1 MHRILTSQKIMKKT
15 SFVIIT
21 ILAVCTL
28 FMQACKKSSS
38 SGDVPAD
45 VCTTVTAKFT
55 ANVLPL
61 MQTKCS
67 YNSSCH
73 GTGSVNSG
81 GVLLTYAQISAKAT
95 TVKSQ
100 VAAGIMP
107 QTGSMTTAEKNIIVC
122 WVNSGA
128 MNN

>member
-1 MHRILTSQKIMKKT
+1 MKKT
-15 SFVIIT
+15 ALFVA
-21 ILAVCTL
+21 LMFLVCTL
-28 FMQACKKSSS
+28 FMMACKKGSS

-45 VCTTVTAKFT
+45 VCTTVTAKFA

-67 YNSSCH
+67 FNSSCH
-73 GTGSVNSG
+73 GTGSINSG
-81 GVLLTYAQISAKAT
+81 GVLLTYAQISAKSAS
-95 TVKSQ
+95 VKSQ
-100 VAAGIMP
+100 IAAGIMP
-107 QTGSMTTAEKNIIVC
+107 QTGSMTTAEKNVIIC